1 MTFNWF
7 QNKSIQ
13 TGDVVD
19 WLDADGCFVC
29 KAKVLGTSG
38 KNALVELDIFT
49 KHPIAVRQKDL
60 LKIDKKN
67 VRK

>member
-1 MTFNWF
+1 MFDWF
-7 QNKSIQ
+7 KSKDLKV
-13 TGDVVD
+13 GDIVD

-38 KNALVELDIFT
+38 KNALIELAVFA

-67 VRK
+67 ARK